1 VNLATGK
8 AAGTVGCKL
17 IISHTFEYRF
27 GEDAARRIAGTEK
40 QYIAACKNHIVTRYG
55 KSYN

>member
-17 IISHTFEYRF
+17 ITSHTFEYRF
-27 GEDAARRIAGTEK
+27 GEDAAGRVAGTEK
-40 QYIAACKNHIVTRYG
+40 QYIAACKNHIGTRSG
-55 KSYN
+55 KSQN